1 MEGFCKGKPFSR
13 TPSEKGMRVGM
24 CRGPGGG
31 GVGHVFV
38 STMGKGRN
46 NRIGKGV
53 GIVTFETFRK
63 TRPYTQLPL
72 SRAVGPGQ

>member
-1 MEGFCKGKPFSR
+1 MESFCKGKPLSH

-24 CRGPGGG
+24 CRGLGRG

-46 NRIGKGV
+46 TIGKGV
-53 GIVTFETFRK
+53 RIVTFETFRK

-72 SRAVGPGQ
+72 LRVVEQRQ